1 MMPAPLRF
9 PFVLLSFLIL
19 VPSVGE
25 AQSRPSSDASPRTMA
40 VEARSPAAEA
50 LVPSADVPVPAPA
63 PPPGYALVRPDRGTP
78 VLGIRQEARDR
89 NLPLIAAGA
98 TLLVAGSF
106 IDDSAGTVV
115 MVTGATL
122 AAVGVYRWT
131 R

>member
-9 PFVLLSFLIL
+9 PFALLSVLIL

-25 AQSRPSSDASPRTMA
+25 AQTSPSSDSSPRA
-40 VEARSPAAEA
+40 IAGEARSPAAEA
-50 LVPSADVPVPAPA
+50 LVPRAAVPMRVPAPRA
-63 PPPGYALVRPDRGTP
+63 EYAAARLESGIP
-78 VLGIRQEARDR
+78 VPGIRQEADDR